1 MLACHANLLL
11 YFLKSIPWTFFLVVL
26 PLQLKQAIT
35 SMNHCMKP
43 KTIYSLLLILG
54 FLCINHSEVL
64 GQNQDRIIDFPD
76 IPGYLTLSSD
86 LHMHS
91 VLSDGSV
98 WPNIRVQEAQ
108 KDGLDII
115 SLTDHLEYQPHKNDI
130 PHPDQNRGYELTKKA
145 AEGSD
150 LVVVN
155 GAEITRA
162 MPPGHFNAIFI
173 EDANK
178 LKLPDAMDVF
188 REANDQGT
196 FVSWNHPHWT
206 AQQPDGIAS
215 LGEMH
220 LKLISEG
227 LVHGIEIFNDNTYS
241 VEALQIALDHN
252 LTILGNSDI
261 HGLIDWSFDVPEG
274 GHRPVTLIFAEEKS
288 PEAIKEALFQRRTAV
303 WFGNTL
309 VGAAEFLTPLVEES
323 LEVSRH
329 GKKLVERLTIHNHS
343 DASYILENRSE
354 FSLHNFGSVFT
365 VPAHE
370 SIVVKVKTKEELE
383 SYELR
388 FGVLNA
394 ITAPGEHAEIILEI
408 K

>member
-1 MLACHANLLL
+1 
-11 YFLKSIPWTFFLVVL
+11 
-26 PLQLKQAIT
+26 
-35 SMNHCMKP
+35 MNRNMKP
-43 KTIYSLLLILG
+43 KTIYSLFLILG
-54 FLCINHSEVL
+54 FLCINHFEVL
-64 GQNQDRIIDFPD
+64 GQEQDRTIDFPD
-76 IPGYLTLSSD
+76 IPGYLTLKSD

-108 KDGLDII
+108 KDDLDFI
-115 SLTDHLEYQPHKNDI
+115 SLTDHLEYQPHENDI
-130 PHPDQNRGYELTKKA
+130 PHLDRNRGYELTKEA
-145 AEGSD
+145 AEGSE

-173 EDANK
+173 QDANK
-178 LKLPDAMDVF
+178 LKLPDVMDVF

-196 FVSWNHPHWT
+196 FVSWNHPDWT

-215 LGEMH
+215 LSEMH
-220 LKLISEG
+220 LRLISEG
-227 LVHGIEIFNDNTYS
+227 LVHGIEIVNSSSYS

-261 HGLIDWSFDVPEG
+261 HGLIDWSYDVPGG

-288 PEAIKEALFQRRTAV
+288 PDAIKEALFQKRTAV

-309 VGAAEFLTPLVEES
+309 VGAAEFLIPLVEES
-323 LEVSRH
+323 LEVSRR
-329 GKKLVERLTIHNHS
+329 GKELVEHLTIHNHS

-370 SIVVKVKTKEELE
+370 SISIQVKTKEELE
-383 SYELR
+383 SYQLR

-394 ITAPGEHAEIILEI
+394 ITAPGEHPEIILEI